1 MQGNKTVVGWLN
13 ANRSAAGFW
22 VAVLAIFVIVQ
33 VGISLGMINDFWS
46 TILLSGC
53 AMVIMSL
60 GLNLIYGFN
69 GQFSL
74 GQYAFYAI
82 GAYASA
88 DITFRWAKGDA
99 SGLIVSL
106 ATLLLAGALMLL
118 AAWVI
123 RQFGTGDVTAST
135 AFRPVPAGSAPA
147 PSSGGRETVSPAAT
161 FALYL
166 LATVAGAVAAVMV
179 VSPLLSPAVAALL
192 KSLPAGVAE
201 HIVFF
206 LAIICGGGMAAL
218 ASFVF
223 GLPVLTLG
231 SDYFGIATLG
241 FTVIVKVLLD
251 NSDTTLGF
259 AEMKGARG
267 MVGIPKLTTWVWAFF
282 FLLAVIV
289 IMRNMLHSSTGR
301 AVVAVRE
308 DEVAAKAM
316 GIDVAG
322 YKILAFVVGSTF
334 AGIGGGLFAHNLA
347 FLHPNTFN
355 FVQSFNPLIIVVFG
369 GLGSMTGTIFAG
381 FAWGLVLEGV
391 LRVYLPQGF
400 ETWRFVIYPV
410 ILLVM
415 MLLRP
420 QGLFGNF
427 EVPFLRQASL
437 SFRRPAA
444 PAPALPVAEQVS
456 K

>member
-1 MQGNKTVVGWLN
+1 
-13 ANRSAAGFW
+13 
-22 VAVLAIFVIVQ
+22 
-33 VGISLGMINDFWS
+33 
-46 TILLSGC
+46 
-53 AMVIMSL
+53 
-60 GLNLIYGFN
+60 
-69 GQFSL
+69 
-74 GQYAFYAI
+74 
-82 GAYASA
+82 
-88 DITFRWAKGDA
+88 
-99 SGLIVSL
+99 LIVSL

-135 AFRPVPAGSAPA
+135 TFRPVPAGSAPA
-147 PSSGGRETVSPAAT
+147 PSSGGREAVSPAAT

-251 NSDTTLGF
+251 NSDTMLGF

-437 SFRRPAA
+437 SFRRPVA
-444 PAPALPVAEQVS
+444 PAPALPVAEQAS
-456 K
+456 Q

>member
-1 MQGNKTVVGWLN
+1 MGNRTLVDWLN
-13 ANRSAAGFW
+13 ENRSTVGFW
-22 VAVLAIFVIVQ
+22 AAALGVFLIVQ
-33 VGISLGMINDFWS
+33 IGISLELINDFWK
-46 TILLSGC
+46 TIILSGC
-53 AMVIMSL
+53 SMVIMSL

-88 DITFRWAKGDA
+88 DITFRWARGDA
-99 SGLIVSL
+99 SGLIVALSM
-106 ATLLLAGALMLL
+106 LLMAGGLMLL
-118 AAWVI
+118 AAWVM
-123 RQFGTGDVTAST
+123 RQFEG
-135 AFRPVPAGSAPA
+135 
-147 PSSGGRETVSPAAT
+147 VSPAAT
-161 FALYL
+161 FAFYL
-166 LATVAGAVAAVMV
+166 LAAVAGAVLAAMV
-179 VSPLLSPAVAALL
+179 VSPLLSAPAAAVLS
-192 KSLPAGVAE
+192 SLPGGLGE
-201 HIVFF
+201 QIVFL
-206 LAIICGGGMAAL
+206 LAVISGGGMAAL

-251 NSDTTLGF
+251 NTDTMLGF
-259 AEMKGARG
+259 VEMKGARG

-282 FLLAVIV
+282 FLCAVLL

-334 AGIGGGLFAHNLA
+334 AGIAGGLFAHNLA

-355 FVQSFNPLIIVVFG
+355 FIQSFNPMIIVVFG
-369 GLGSMTGTIFAG
+369 GLGSMTGTVFAG

-391 LRVYLPQGF
+391 LRIYLPQGF
-400 ETWRFVIYPV
+400 ETWRFVVYPL

-427 EVPFLRQASL
+427 EVPFLRQLPFSP
-437 SFRRPAA
+437 RRPAA
-444 PAPALPVAEQVS
+444 ASSALPVAGQAGQ
-456 K
+456 

>member
-1 MQGNKTVVGWLN
+1 MQRN
-13 ANRSAAGFW
+13 NRVLDRLSEHRSTAGFG
-22 VAVLAIFVIVQ
+22 VVTLLVFLGVQ
-33 VGISLGMINDFWS
+33 AGLSWGLINDFWK
-46 TILLSGC
+46 TIILSGC

-88 DITFRWAKGDA
+88 DITFRWTKGDA
-99 SGLIVSL
+99 SALIVVLS
-106 ATLLLAGALMLL
+106 AMLLAGGLMAL
-118 AAWVI
+118 AAWLM
-123 RQFGTGDVTAST
+123 RQFEGVDAVS
-135 AFRPVPAGSAPA
+135 AFA
-147 PSSGGRETVSPAAT
+147 
-161 FALYL
+161 FYL
-166 LATVAGAVAAVMV
+166 LATVAAGWLAVTVVFPILNAPVTALLLLLPEAVGQQLVFFLAVVAGGAVAA
-179 VSPLLSPAVAALL
+179 LT
-192 KSLPAGVAE
+192 
-201 HIVFF
+201 
-206 LAIICGGGMAAL
+206 
-218 ASFVF
+218 SFVF

-251 NSDTTLGF
+251 NTDTMLGF
-259 AEMKGARG
+259 PEMKGARG

-282 FLLAVIV
+282 FLLVV
-289 IMRNMLHSSTGR
+289 VLIMRNLLYSSTGR

-316 GIDVAG
+316 GIDVAR
-322 YKILAFVVGSTF
+322 YKTLAFVLGSTF
-334 AGIGGGLFAHNLA
+334 AGIAGGLFAHNLA

-355 FVQSFNPLIIVVFG
+355 FIQSFNPMIIVVFG
-369 GLGSMTGTIFAG
+369 GLGSMTGTIAAG

-391 LRVYLPQGF
+391 LRIYLPDGF
-400 ETWRFVIYPV
+400 ETWRFVVYPI

-420 QGLFGNF
+420 QGLLGNY
-427 EVPFLRQASL
+427 EIPFLRQPQFSP
-437 SFRRPAA
+437 RRPV
-444 PAPALPVAEQVS
+444 PTVTPVPVAGQVTE
-456 K
+456 

>member
-1 MQGNKTVVGWLN
+1 MENRTLVGWLN
-13 ANRSAAGFW
+13 GNRSTVGFW
-22 VAVLAIFVIVQ
+22 VAALGVFLIVQ
-33 VGISLGMINDFWS
+33 IGISLDLINDFWL

-82 GAYASA
+82 GAYGSA

-99 SGLIVSL
+99 SGLIVAL
-106 ATLLLAGALMLL
+106 FMLLIAGGLMLL
-118 AAWVI
+118 AAWVM
-123 RQFGTGDVTAST
+123 RQFEG
-135 AFRPVPAGSAPA
+135 
-147 PSSGGRETVSPAAT
+147 VSPAAT
-161 FALYL
+161 FAFYL
-166 LATVAGAVAAVMV
+166 LAAVVGAVLAALV
-179 VSPLLSPAVAALL
+179 VSPLLSAPVAAVL
-192 KSLPAGVAE
+192 SALPGGVGE
-201 HIVFF
+201 QIVFF
-206 LAIICGGGMAAL
+206 LAVICGGGMAAL

-251 NSDTTLGF
+251 NTDTMLGF

-267 MVGIPKLTTWVWAFF
+267 MVGIPKLTTWAWAFF
-282 FLLAVIV
+282 FLCVVVL

-334 AGIGGGLFAHNLA
+334 AGIAGGLFAHNLA

-355 FVQSFNPLIIVVFG
+355 FIQSFNPMIIVVFG
-369 GLGSMTGTIFAG
+369 GLGSMTGTIAAG

-391 LRVYLPQGF
+391 LRIYLPQGF
-400 ETWRFVIYPV
+400 ETWRFVIYPLL
-410 ILLVM
+410 LLVM

-427 EVPFLRQASL
+427 EVPFLRQSPF
-437 SFRRPAA
+437 SPRQPAA
-444 PAPALPVAEQVS
+444 APSALPVAEQAS
-456 K
+456 Q

>member
-1 MQGNKTVVGWLN
+1 MGNKTWVGWLSEH
-13 ANRSAAGFW
+13 RSAVGFW
-22 VAVLAIFVIVQ
+22 LAALAIFAVVQ
-33 VGISLGMINDFWS
+33 VGISLELINDFWK
-46 TILLSGC
+46 TIVLSGC
-53 AMVIMSL
+53 AMVILTL

-88 DITFRWAKGDA
+88 DITFRWNRGDA
-99 SGLIVSL
+99 SGLVVALS
-106 ATLLLAGALMLL
+106 ALLIAGGLMLL
-118 AAWVI
+118 VAWLV
-123 RQFGTGDVTAST
+123 RQFEG
-135 AFRPVPAGSAPA
+135 
-147 PSSGGRETVSPAAT
+147 VSPVAT

-166 LATVAGAVAAVMV
+166 LATVAGGWLAAMV
-179 VSPLLSPAVAALL
+179 VSPLLSAPLAAVLS
-192 KSLPAGVAE
+192 SLPAGLAE
-201 HIVFF
+201 QIVFF
-206 LAIICGGGMAAL
+206 LAVICGGGLAAV

-251 NSDTTLGF
+251 NTDTMLGF

-282 FLLAVIV
+282 FLMAVLL

-322 YKILAFVVGSTF
+322 YKILAFVVGSAF
-334 AGIGGGLFAHNLA
+334 AGIAGGLFAHNLA

-369 GLGSMTGTIFAG
+369 GLGSMTGTIAAG

-391 LRVYLPQGF
+391 LRIYLPQGF
-400 ETWRFVIYPV
+400 ETWRFVIYP
-410 ILLVM
+410 ILLLVM

-427 EVPFLRQASL
+427 EVPFLRQSPF
-437 SFRRPAA
+437 SPRQPAA
-444 PAPALPVAEQVS
+444 APSALPVAEQAS
-456 K
+456 Q

>member
-1 MQGNKTVVGWLN
+1 MGNRALVAWLN
-13 ANRSAAGFW
+13 ENRSTVGFW
-22 VAVLAIFVIVQ
+22 AAVLGLFLVVQ
-33 VGISLGMINDFWS
+33 VGISLELINDFWK
-46 TILLSGC
+46 TIILSGC
-53 AMVIMSL
+53 AMVMLSL

-82 GAYASA
+82 GAYGSA
-88 DITFRWAKGDA
+88 DITFRWTRGDA
-99 SGLIVSL
+99 SGLVVALSM
-106 ATLLLAGALMLL
+106 LLIAGGLILL
-118 AAWVI
+118 AAWVM
-123 RQFGTGDVTAST
+123 RQFEG
-135 AFRPVPAGSAPA
+135 
-147 PSSGGRETVSPAAT
+147 VSPASA
-161 FALYL
+161 FAFYL
-166 LATVAGAVAAVMV
+166 LAAVIGAALAALV
-179 VSPLLSPAVAALL
+179 VSPLLSAPAAAVLSLL
-192 KSLPAGVAE
+192 PSGVGE
-201 HIVFF
+201 QIVFF
-206 LAIICGGGMAAL
+206 LAVICGGGMAAL

-241 FTVIVKVLLD
+241 FTVIIKVLLD
-251 NSDTTLGF
+251 NTDTMLGF

-282 FLLAVIV
+282 FLCVVIL

-322 YKILAFVVGSTF
+322 YKILAFVVGSAF

-369 GLGSMTGTIFAG
+369 GLGSMTGTIAAG
-381 FAWGLVLEGV
+381 FAWGLVLEGL

-400 ETWRFVIYPV
+400 ETWRFVIYP
-410 ILLVM
+410 ILLLVM

-420 QGLFGNF
+420 QGLFGDF
-427 EVPFLRQASL
+427 EVPFLRQL
-437 SFRRPAA
+437 PFNPRQPAA
-444 PAPALPVAEQVS
+444 TSPSLPVAEQAS
-456 K
+456 Q

>member
-1 MQGNKTVVGWLN
+1 MGNRTWVGWLN
-13 ANRSAAGFW
+13 ENRSTVGFW
-22 VAVLAIFVIVQ
+22 VGALGIFLIFQ
-33 VGISLGMINDFWS
+33 IGISLELVNDFWK
-46 TILLSGC
+46 TIILSGC

-60 GLNLIYGFN
+60 GLNLIYGYN

-82 GAYASA
+82 GAYGSA

-99 SGLIVSL
+99 SGLIVALSM
-106 ATLLLAGALMLL
+106 LLIAGGLMLL
-118 AAWVI
+118 AARVM
-123 RQFGTGDVTAST
+123 RQFEG
-135 AFRPVPAGSAPA
+135 
-147 PSSGGRETVSPAAT
+147 VSPAAT
-161 FALYL
+161 FAFYL
-166 LATVAGAVAAVMV
+166 LAAVVGAVLAALV
-179 VSPLLSPAVAALL
+179 VSPLLSAPAAAVL
-192 KSLPAGVAE
+192 SALPGGVGE
-201 HIVFF
+201 QIVFF
-206 LAIICGGGMAAL
+206 LAVISGGGMAAL

-251 NSDTTLGF
+251 NTDTMLGF

-267 MVGIPKLTTWVWAFF
+267 MVGIPKLTTWAWAFF
-282 FLLAVIV
+282 FLCVVLL

-369 GLGSMTGTIFAG
+369 GLGSMTGTIAAG

-391 LRVYLPQGF
+391 LRIYLPQGF
-400 ETWRFVIYPV
+400 ETWRFVIYPLL
-410 ILLVM
+410 LLVM

-427 EVPFLRQASL
+427 EVPFLRQSPF
-437 SFRRPAA
+437 SPRQPAA
-444 PAPALPVAEQVS
+444 APSALPVAEQAGQ
-456 K
+456 

>member
-1 MQGNKTVVGWLN
+1 MENRTLVGWLN
-13 ANRSAAGFW
+13 ENRSTVGFW
-22 VAVLAIFVIVQ
+22 VAVLGLFLIVQ
-33 VGISLGMINDFWS
+33 IGISLELINDFWK
-46 TILLSGC
+46 TIVLSGC
-53 AMVIMSL
+53 AMVILSL

-82 GAYASA
+82 GAYGSA

-99 SGLIVSL
+99 SGLIVAL
-106 ATLLLAGALMLL
+106 FALLIAGGLMLL
-118 AAWVI
+118 AAWVM
-123 RQFGTGDVTAST
+123 RQFEG
-135 AFRPVPAGSAPA
+135 
-147 PSSGGRETVSPAAT
+147 VSPAAT
-161 FALYL
+161 FAFYL
-166 LATVAGAVAAVMV
+166 LAAVVGAVLAALV
-179 VSPLLSPAVAALL
+179 VSPLLSGPAAVVLS
-192 KSLPAGVAE
+192 SLPGGVAE
-201 HIVFF
+201 QIVFF
-206 LAIICGGGMAAL
+206 LAVICGGGMAAL
-218 ASFVF
+218 TSFVF

-251 NSDTTLGF
+251 NTDTMLGF

-282 FLLAVIV
+282 FLCVVIL

-322 YKILAFVVGSTF
+322 YKILAFVVGSAF
-334 AGIGGGLFAHNLA
+334 AGLAGGLFAHNLA

-369 GLGSMTGTIFAG
+369 GLGSMTGTVAAG
-381 FAWGLVLEGV
+381 FAWGLVLEGL

-400 ETWRFVIYPV
+400 ETWRFVIYP
-410 ILLVM
+410 ILLLVM

-427 EVPFLRQASL
+427 EVPFLRQAPFSP
-437 SFRRPAA
+437 RQPAA
-444 PAPALPVAEQVS
+444 PSALPVAEQAS
-456 K
+456 Q

>member
-1 MQGNKTVVGWLN
+1 MGNKTLVGWLN
-13 ANRSAAGFW
+13 ENRSSVGFW
-22 VAVLAIFVIVQ
+22 AAALGVFVIVQ
-33 VGISLGMINDFWS
+33 IGISLQLINDFWS
-46 TILLSGC
+46 TIILSGC
-53 AMVIMSL
+53 AMVMMSL

-82 GAYASA
+82 GAYGSA
-88 DITFRWAKGDA
+88 DITYRWAQGDA
-99 SGLIVSL
+99 SGLIVAL
-106 ATLLLAGALMLL
+106 FMLLITGGLMLL
-118 AAWVI
+118 AA
-123 RQFGTGDVTAST
+123 RLMGKFEG
-135 AFRPVPAGSAPA
+135 
-147 PSSGGRETVSPAAT
+147 VSPAAT
-161 FALYL
+161 FAFYL
-166 LATVAGAVAAVMV
+166 LAAIIGAVLAALV
-179 VSPLLSPAVAALL
+179 VSPLLSGPAAAVL
-192 KSLPAGVAE
+192 SALPGGVAE
-201 HIVFF
+201 QIVFF
-206 LAIICGGGMAAL
+206 LAVICGGGMAAL

-251 NSDTTLGF
+251 NTDTILGF

-282 FLLAVIV
+282 FLCVVIL

-334 AGIGGGLFAHNLA
+334 AGIAGAIFAHNLA

-355 FVQSFNPLIIVVFG
+355 FIQSFNPLIIVVFG
-369 GLGSMTGTIFAG
+369 GLGSMTGTIAAG
-381 FAWGLVLEGV
+381 FAWGLVLEGL
-391 LRVYLPQGF
+391 LRVYLPPGF
-400 ETWRFVIYPV
+400 ETWRFVIYP
-410 ILLVM
+410 ILLLVM

-427 EVPFLRQASL
+427 EVPFLRQL
-437 SFRRPAA
+437 PFIPRQPAA
-444 PAPALPVAEQVS
+444 PSSLPVAEQAS
-456 K
+456 Q

>member
-1 MQGNKTVVGWLN
+1 M
-13 ANRSAAGFW
+13 
-22 VAVLAIFVIVQ
+22 
-33 VGISLGMINDFWS
+33 
-46 TILLSGC
+46 
-53 AMVIMSL
+53 
-60 GLNLIYGFN
+60 
-69 GQFSL
+69 
-74 GQYAFYAI
+74 
-82 GAYASA
+82 
-88 DITFRWAKGDA
+88 
-99 SGLIVSL
+99 
-106 ATLLLAGALMLL
+106 
-118 AAWVI
+118 
-123 RQFGTGDVTAST
+123 
-135 AFRPVPAGSAPA
+135 
-147 PSSGGRETVSPAAT
+147 
-161 FALYL
+161 
-166 LATVAGAVAAVMV
+166 
-179 VSPLLSPAVAALL
+179 
-192 KSLPAGVAE
+192 
-201 HIVFF
+201 
-206 LAIICGGGMAAL
+206 
-218 ASFVF
+218 
-223 GLPVLTLG
+223 
-231 SDYFGIATLG
+231 LG
-241 FTVIVKVLLD
+241 FT
-251 NSDTTLGF
+251 
-259 AEMKGARG
+259 EMKGARG

-282 FLLAVIV
+282 FLLAVVV

-334 AGIGGGLFAHNLA
+334 AGIAGGLFAHNLA

-355 FVQSFNPLIIVVFG
+355 FIQSFNPLIIVVFG

-427 EVPFLRQASL
+427 EVPFLRQAPF

-444 PAPALPVAEQVS
+444 TAPALPVAEQAS
-456 K
+456 Q

>member
-1 MQGNKTVVGWLN
+1 MGNRTWVGWLN
-13 ANRSAAGFW
+13 ENRSSVGFW
-22 VAVLAIFVIVQ
+22 VAALGVFLIVQ
-33 VGISLGMINDFWS
+33 LGISLQLINDFWS

-53 AMVIMSL
+53 AMVIMTL

-82 GAYASA
+82 GAYGSA
-88 DITFRWAKGDA
+88 DITFRWAQGDA
-99 SGLIVSL
+99 SGLIVALSM
-106 ATLLLAGALMLL
+106 LLIAGGLMLL
-118 AAWVI
+118 AARLM
-123 RQFGTGDVTAST
+123 RQFEG
-135 AFRPVPAGSAPA
+135 
-147 PSSGGRETVSPAAT
+147 VSPAAA
-161 FALYL
+161 FAFYL
-166 LATVAGAVAAVMV
+166 LSAVIGAIIAAMV
-179 VSPLLSPAVAALL
+179 VSPLLKGPAAAVL
-192 KSLPAGVAE
+192 SALPGGVAE
-201 HIVFF
+201 QIVFF
-206 LAIICGGGMAAL
+206 LAVICGGGMAAL
-218 ASFVF
+218 ASFIF

-251 NSDTTLGF
+251 NTDTILGF
-259 AEMKGARG
+259 VEMKGARG
-267 MVGIPKLTTWVWAFF
+267 MVGIPKLTTWLWAFF
-282 FLLAVIV
+282 FLCLVIL

-308 DEVAAKAM
+308 DEIAAKAM

-369 GLGSMTGTIFAG
+369 GLGSMTGTVAAG

-391 LRVYLPQGF
+391 LRVYLPPGF
-400 ETWRFVIYPV
+400 ETWRFVIYP
-410 ILLVM
+410 ILLLVM

-427 EVPFLRQASL
+427 EVPFLRQLPFSP
-437 SFRRPAA
+437 RQPAA
-444 PAPALPVAEQVS
+444 PPAMPVAEQAS
-456 K
+456 R

>member
-1 MQGNKTVVGWLN
+1 MGNRTWVGWLN
-13 ANRSAAGFW
+13 ENRSTVGFW
-22 VAVLAIFVIVQ
+22 VGALGIFLIFQ
-33 VGISLGMINDFWS
+33 IGISLGLVNDFWK
-46 TILLSGC
+46 TIILSGC

-60 GLNLIYGFN
+60 GLNLIYGYN

-88 DITFRWAKGDA
+88 DITFRWARGDA
-99 SGLIVSL
+99 SGLIVALSM
-106 ATLLLAGALMLL
+106 LLIAGGLMLL
-118 AAWVI
+118 AARVMG
-123 RQFGTGDVTAST
+123 QFEG
-135 AFRPVPAGSAPA
+135 
-147 PSSGGRETVSPAAT
+147 VSPAAT
-161 FALYL
+161 FAFYL
-166 LATVAGAVAAVMV
+166 LATVVGAVLAALV
-179 VSPLLSPAVAALL
+179 VSPLLSAPVAAAL
-192 KSLPAGVAE
+192 SALPGGVGE
-201 HIVFF
+201 QIVFF
-206 LAIICGGGMAAL
+206 LAVICGGGMAAL
-218 ASFVF
+218 ASFIF

-251 NSDTTLGF
+251 NTDTMLGF
-259 AEMKGARG
+259 VEMKGARG

-282 FLLAVIV
+282 FLCAVLL

-334 AGIGGGLFAHNLA
+334 AGIAGGLFAHNLA

-355 FVQSFNPLIIVVFG
+355 FIQSFNPMIIVVFG
-369 GLGSMTGTIFAG
+369 GLGSMTGTIAAG

-391 LRVYLPQGF
+391 LRIYLPQGF
-400 ETWRFVIYPV
+400 ETWRFVVYPI

-427 EVPFLRQASL
+427 EVPFLRQLPFSP
-437 SFRRPAA
+437 RQPAA
-444 PAPALPVAEQVS
+444 APPALPVAEQAGQ
-456 K
+456 

>member
-1 MQGNKTVVGWLN
+1 MGNRTWVSWLN
-13 ANRSAAGFW
+13 GNRSSVGFW
-22 VAVLAIFVIVQ
+22 VAALGIFLIVQ
-33 VGISLGMINDFWS
+33 IGISLDLINDFWL

-82 GAYASA
+82 GAYGSA

-99 SGLIVSL
+99 SGLIVAL
-106 ATLLLAGALMLL
+106 FMLLIAGGLMLL
-118 AAWVI
+118 AAWVM
-123 RQFGTGDVTAST
+123 RQFEG
-135 AFRPVPAGSAPA
+135 
-147 PSSGGRETVSPAAT
+147 VSPAAT
-161 FALYL
+161 FAFYL
-166 LATVAGAVAAVMV
+166 LATVVGAALAAMV
-179 VSPLLSPAVAALL
+179 VSPLLSAPVAAVL
-192 KSLPAGVAE
+192 SALPGGVSE
-201 HIVFF
+201 QIVFF
-206 LAIICGGGMAAL
+206 LAVICGGGMAAL
-218 ASFVF
+218 DSFVF

-251 NSDTTLGF
+251 NTDTMLGF
-259 AEMKGARG
+259 VEMKGARG

-282 FLLAVIV
+282 FLCVVLL

-308 DEVAAKAM
+308 DEIAAKAM

-334 AGIGGGLFAHNLA
+334 AGIAGGLFAHNLA

-355 FVQSFNPLIIVVFG
+355 FIQSFNPMIIVVFG
-369 GLGSMTGTIFAG
+369 GLGSMTGTVAAG

-391 LRVYLPQGF
+391 LRIYLPQGF
-400 ETWRFVIYPV
+400 ETWRFVIYP
-410 ILLVM
+410 ILLLVM

-427 EVPFLRQASL
+427 EVPFLRQSPF
-437 SFRRPAA
+437 SPRQPAA
-444 PAPALPVAEQVS
+444 APSALPVAEQAS
-456 K
+456 Q

>member
-1 MQGNKTVVGWLN
+1 MGNKTWVGWLSEH
-13 ANRSAAGFW
+13 RSAVGFW
-22 VAVLAIFVIVQ
+22 LAALAIFAVVQ
-33 VGISLGMINDFWS
+33 VGISLELINDFWK
-46 TILLSGC
+46 TIVLSGC
-53 AMVIMSL
+53 AMVILTL

-88 DITFRWAKGDA
+88 DITFRWNRGDA
-99 SGLIVSL
+99 SGLVVALS
-106 ATLLLAGALMLL
+106 ALLIAGGLMLL
-118 AAWVI
+118 VAWLV
-123 RQFGTGDVTAST
+123 RQFEG
-135 AFRPVPAGSAPA
+135 
-147 PSSGGRETVSPAAT
+147 VSPVAT

-166 LATVAGAVAAVMV
+166 LATVAGGWLAAMV
-179 VSPLLSPAVAALL
+179 VSPLLSAPLAAVLSL
-192 KSLPAGVAE
+192 LPAGLAE
-201 HIVFF
+201 QIVFF
-206 LAIICGGGMAAL
+206 LAVICGGGLAAV

-251 NSDTTLGF
+251 NTDTMLGF

-282 FLLAVIV
+282 FLMAVLL

-322 YKILAFVVGSTF
+322 YKILAFVVGSAF
-334 AGIGGGLFAHNLA
+334 AGIAGGLFAHNLA

-369 GLGSMTGTIFAG
+369 GLGSMTGTVAAG
-381 FAWGLVLEGV
+381 FAWGLVLEGL

-400 ETWRFVIYPV
+400 ETWRFVIYP
-410 ILLVM
+410 ILLLVM

-427 EVPFLRQASL
+427 EVPFLRQSPF
-437 SFRRPAA
+437 SPRQPAA
-444 PAPALPVAEQVS
+444 APSALPVAEQAS
-456 K
+456 Q

>member
-1 MQGNKTVVGWLN
+1 MGNRTWVGWLN
-13 ANRSAAGFW
+13 GNRSSVGFW
-22 VAVLAIFVIVQ
+22 AAALGVFLIVQ
-33 VGISLGMINDFWS
+33 IGISLDLINDFWL

-82 GAYASA
+82 GAYSSA
-88 DITFRWAKGDA
+88 DITFRWVKGDA
-99 SGLIVSL
+99 SGLIVAL
-106 ATLLLAGALMLL
+106 FTLLIAGGLMLL
-118 AAWVI
+118 AAWVM
-123 RQFGTGDVTAST
+123 RQFEGVT
-135 AFRPVPAGSAPA
+135 
-147 PSSGGRETVSPAAT
+147 PAAT
-161 FALYL
+161 FAFYL
-166 LATVAGAVAAVMV
+166 LATVVGAVLAAMV
-179 VSPLLSPAVAALL
+179 VSPLLSAPVAAVL
-192 KSLPAGVAE
+192 SALPGGVGE
-201 HIVFF
+201 QIVFF
-206 LAIICGGGMAAL
+206 LAVICGGGIAAL

-251 NSDTTLGF
+251 NTDTILGF
-259 AEMKGARG
+259 VEMKGARG
-267 MVGIPKLTTWVWAFF
+267 MVGIPKLTTWMWAFF
-282 FLLAVIV
+282 FLCVVIL

-322 YKILAFVVGSTF
+322 YKILAFVVGSAF
-334 AGIGGGLFAHNLA
+334 AGIAGGLFAHNLA

-369 GLGSMTGTIFAG
+369 GLGSMTGTVFAG

-391 LRVYLPQGF
+391 LRIYLPQGF
-400 ETWRFVIYPV
+400 ETWRFVIYPLL
-410 ILLVM
+410 LLVM

-427 EVPFLRQASL
+427 EVPFLRQLPFSP
-437 SFRRPAA
+437 RQPAA
-444 PAPALPVAEQVS
+444 ASSARPVAEQAS
-456 K
+456 Q